1 MKRWLTPDL
10 GQDPPLLLFLPEATP
25 WDPGAEGVWDCGAAP
40 EPRSWAPLL
49 S

>member
-25 WDPGAEGVWDCGAAP
+25 WDLGAEGVWDCGAAP
-40 EPRSWAPLL
+40 EP
-49 S
+49 